1 MKQSVLLKGTKGWG
15 RKPARR
21 LNVKERIQ
29 CFSVKKWN
37 ACHFKWKEKWYVT
50 VPAEGRYQEIVVLK
64 LTIFSLSL
72 VSPHNFEIKWP
83 HSRNIFRFMFGHVA
97 YSLHY
102 LSTRN
107 STVFP
112 LPPNFAGTRRQT
124 RHLGYFSTSPSLVI
138 NRSLWGKNS
147 YSYLSSSCF
156 KALSMFILCP
166 TLVTPRS
173 IRSSFCRFGKW
184 VPSISLSINVSLCS
198 PKFRLSNQ
206 SATSGLVH
214 RWTGLVVKGL
224 FEIGCCNI
232 EGEGDLLRPVVK
244 PNKSP
249 EGGWLGRLNTSD
261 KVGEGDEAEAEAVRG
276 AGMMSLLIS
285 VGETTGLGA
294 CLAPEVLLS

>member
-1 MKQSVLLKGTKGWG
+1 M
-15 RKPARR
+15 RR
-21 LNVKERIQ
+21 SPPRAVSRD
-29 CFSVKKWN
+29 
-37 ACHFKWKEKWYVT
+37 
-50 VPAEGRYQEIVVLK
+50 
-64 LTIFSLSL
+64 TILEVNNCLSL
-72 VSPHNFEIKWP
+72 TSPHSFEIKRP
-83 HSRNIFRFMFGHVA
+83 HFFNIFRFVFGHVA
-97 YSLHY
+97 DSLHH

-107 STVFP
+107 SSVFP
-112 LPPNFAGTRRQT
+112 LPPQFCWHSQTDKAFGVCQYQPISSYQQKFVRQ
-124 RHLGYFSTSPSLVI
+124 
-138 NRSLWGKNS
+138 NS

-173 IRSSFCRFGKW
+173 IRSSFCRFGKC

-261 KVGEGDEAEAEAVRG
+261 RVGEGDEAEAEAVRG
-276 AGMMSLLIS
+276 AGRMSLLIS